1 MSPIPVLKDRR
12 SGVLLQLTSLP
23 GPHGSGDLGPAAP
36 RFAEFLAAA
45 GQGWWQMLP
54 AGPSGYGNCP
64 YMAASAFAGNP
75 EWISLERLREDRLLG
90 RGDLGIELPRA
101 NGKVRFEE
109 MRRFR
114 EPRLRK
120 AASEFFRQGRHE
132 DLARFEAFGSDHAAW
147 LPDYALWCALK
158 ARYGAISW
166 TEWPAEI
173 RGRDPQALA
182 RARQELADEIRLH
195 QFYQYEFA
203 RQWSEL
209 RDRCRVLGIGLIGD
223 VPIYV
228 AHESADVWAHPE
240 LFHLD
245 DAGRPVLVAG
255 VPPDY
260 FSPTGQ
266 RWGHPLYRW
275 DRLRENGYAW
285 WVARLGRVLGMFD
298 AVRLDHFIGF
308 HRYWE
313 IPASC
318 PTAVEGRW
326 AEGPGADLFDALQR
340 ELGSIPI
347 IAEDLGVVT
356 PGVIALRDRYGFPGM
371 RVLQFA
377 FGGNPSLNDHLPHRY
392 PFSCVVYTGTHDND
406 TTLGWYHALCARAD
420 AGDAEAV
427 RERAFLRRYL
437 GGEPAAIHWDLAR
450 LAIHSTADLA
460 IIPAQDLLGVGPEG
474 RMNLPSTPTGN
485 WEWRMEESALDDR
498 IGIRLRDLT
507 ETYGRVPP
515 SMAAAGTTAAGTM
528 AAAAAAMAGAA
539 TAATAAGSA
548 RARAT
553 APTRGK

>member
-1 MSPIPVLKDRR
+1 VAD
-12 SGVLLQLTSLP
+12 
-23 GPHGSGDLGPAAP
+23 
-36 RFAEFLAAA
+36 AA
-45 GQGWWQMLP
+45 GRAARVRELP
-54 AGPSGYGNCP
+54 LHGILRPGRQP
-64 YMAASAFAGNP
+64 T
-75 EWISLERLREDRLLG
+75 WISLERLREDRLLG
-90 RGDLGIELPRA
+90 RGDLGADLPRA
-101 NGKVRFEE
+101 DGKVRFEE

-120 AASEFFRQGRHE
+120 AAGEFFRQGRHE
-132 DLARFEAFGSDHAAW
+132 DLARFEAFGFDHAAW

-158 ARYGAISW
+158 ARHGAVSW
-166 TEWPAEI
+166 TEWPAEL

-182 RARQELADEIRLH
+182 RARQELAGEIRYH
-195 QFYQYEFA
+195 HFCQYEFA
-203 RQWSEL
+203 RQWSGF
-209 RDRCRVLGIGLIGD
+209 RDQCRVLGIGLIGD

-245 DAGRPVLVAG
+245 DAGRPALVAG

-275 DRLRENGYAW
+275 DRLREDGYAW

-308 HRYWE
+308 QHYWE

-326 AEGPGADLFDALQR
+326 VEGPGADLFDALQR
-340 ELGSIPI
+340 ELGSMPI

-356 PGVIALRDRYGFPGM
+356 PEVITLRDRYDFPGM

-377 FGGNPSLNDHLPHRY
+377 FGGDHSWNDHLPHRY

-406 TTLGWYHALCARAD
+406 TTRGWFRALGVRAE
-420 AGDAEAV
+420 AGDADAR
-427 RERAFLRRYL
+427 RELAFLRRYL
-437 GGEPAAIHWDLAR
+437 GGESTAIHWDMTR
-450 LAIHSTADLA
+450 LAILSTADLA
-460 IIPAQDLLGVGPEG
+460 IIPAQDLLGIGPEG

-485 WEWRMEESALDDR
+485 WEWRMEEAALDDR
-498 IGIRLRDLT
+498 IGARLRDLA
-507 ETYGRVPP
+507 ETYGRVSP
-515 SMAAAGTTAAGTM
+515 SATTSLTATARAAMTAETAAER
-528 AAAAAAMAGAA
+528 AAAAI
-539 TAATAAGSA
+539 
-548 RARAT
+548 
-553 APTRGK
+553 PTK